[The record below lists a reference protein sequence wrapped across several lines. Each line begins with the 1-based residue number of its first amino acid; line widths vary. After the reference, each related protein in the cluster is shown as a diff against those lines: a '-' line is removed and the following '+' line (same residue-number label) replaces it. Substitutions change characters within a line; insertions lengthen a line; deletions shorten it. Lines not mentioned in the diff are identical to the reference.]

1 MNNLITKYRSWA
13 MGVPEHIGE
22 LIAIVMYFT
31 FMISA
36 AGATLSFTAG
46 AYVPMAI
53 FSAGVVLVASFVYLL

>member
-1 MNNLITKYRSWA
+1 

-53 FSAGVVLVASFVYLL
+53 FSAGVILVASFVYLL